1 MQTSYAQNG
10 LRTRNELRREDGY
23 SRIEG
28 ADELT
33 AQNNLFPVDKLGE
46 ADRTQTP
53 QTPVPEKPVK
63 Q

>member
-23 SRIEG
+23 SRIDG

-33 AQNNLFPVDKLGE
+33 AQNNLFPVSKLGQN
-46 ADRTQTP
+46 DPTQTP
-53 QTPVPEKPVK
+53 QTPLTTQPQK